1 MATMMNDRMLFQMQ
15 TDRLVL
21 EDLSENGRNLA
32 ANVADNVDLHRKTVS
47 PRLRQLD
54 DYGLVRDIGRGV
66 YEITDEG
73 ELALEVMESNP
84 ELSGDELGDL
94 VEQEIEG
101 TED

>member
-1 MATMMNDRMLFQMQ
+1 MSTLTNNRMLFQMQ

-47 PRLRQLD
+47 PRLRQLE

-66 YEITDEG
+66 YEITEDGG
-73 ELALEVMESNP
+73 EALAIMNENSSLG
-84 ELSGDELGDL
+84 GDELGDL
-94 VEQEIEG
+94 VEDELQSAE
-101 TED
+101 